1 MEPTN
6 TGNDQESSIRWLLEN
21 RRPEVSRDE
30 ALRTLRIALAG
41 DCQAVRLLDQ
51 MDGENDSTMFD
62 K

>member
-30 ALRTLRIALAG
+30 AFRTLRIALAG
-41 DCQAVRLLDQ
+41 DRQAVRLLDQ
-51 MDGENDSTMFD
+51 MDGENDSKMFD

>member
-21 RRPEVSRDE
+21 RRPEVSRAQ
-30 ALRTLRIALAG
+30 ALRILRIAIAG

-51 MDGENDSTMFD
+51 MDGENDSKMFD

>member
-1 MEPTN
+1 METTN

-30 ALRTLRIALAG
+30 AFRTLRIALAG
-41 DCQAVRLLDQ
+41 DRQAVRLLDQ
-51 MDGENDSTMFD
+51 MVDKNDSKMFD

>member
-1 MEPTN
+1 MEPNN

-41 DCQAVRLLDQ
+41 DCRAGRLLDQ
-51 MDGENDSTMFD
+51 LADKNDSTMFD

>member
-1 MEPTN
+1 MEPAN

-41 DCQAVRLLDQ
+41 DRQAVRLLDQ
-51 MDGENDSTMFD
+51 IATENDSKMFD

>member
-6 TGNDQESSIRWLLEN
+6 TVNDQESSIRWLLEN
-21 RRPEVSRDE
+21 RRPEVSRAQ

-41 DCQAVRLLDQ
+41 DRQAVRLLDQ
-51 MDGENDSTMFD
+51 MDGENDSKMFD

>member
-6 TGNDQESSIRWLLEN
+6 TGNDQEASIRWLHEN
-21 RRPEVSRDE
+21 RYPEPSHDE

-51 MDGENDSTMFD
+51 MDGENDSKMFD

>member
-30 ALRTLRIALAG
+30 AFRTLRIALAG
-41 DCQAVRLLDQ
+41 DRQAVRLLDQ
-51 MDGENDSTMFD
+51 IATENDSKMFD

>member
-6 TGNDQESSIRWLLEN
+6 TVNDQESSIRWLLEN

-51 MDGENDSTMFD
+51 MANKNDSKIFD

>member
-30 ALRTLRIALAG
+30 AFRTLRIALAG
-41 DCQAVRLLDQ
+41 DRQALRLLDQ